1 MGNSP
6 HHRQDALGSS
16 YAWMYHWEMET
27 PAYRALNIAER
38 ALLLHL
44 RALYRPAN
52 GNTVSLSV
60 QDAADKLGVSQ
71 RRIQH
76 ALRVLHAR
84 GWVEEV
90 RVGPRCPEPSSCSA
104 SFRSSDG

>member
-1 MGNSP
+1 MANSS
-6 HHRQDALGSS
+6 HDRQDALGSS
-16 YAWMYHWEMET
+16 YAWMYHWEMES
-27 PAYRALNIAER
+27 PAYRALNVAER

-52 GNTVSLSV
+52 GNRVSLSV
-60 QDAADKLGVSQ
+60 QDAASKLGVSQ

-76 ALRVLHAR
+76 ALRVLDAR

-90 RVGPRCPEPSSCSA
+90 RVGARHPRTFLLLGAIPEQ
-104 SFRSSDG
+104 

>member
-1 MGNSP
+1 MAKSP
-6 HHRQDALGSS
+6 HDRQDALGSS
-16 YAWMYHWEMET
+16 YTWMYHWEMET
-27 PAYRALNIAER
+27 PAYRALNVAER

-52 GNTVSLSV
+52 GSRVSLRV
-60 QDAADKLGVSQ
+60 KDAAEKLGLSQ

-76 ALRVLHAR
+76 ALRVLDAR

-90 RVGPRCPEPSSCSA
+90 RVGSSHVRTFLLLGVIPEQ
-104 SFRSSDG
+104 